1 MILKFNRVGVILIS
15 ALVLA
20 TVACGGAVA
29 PEKPL
34 LDAVREG
41 DIETV
46 RLHMLA
52 GTRADDVMIPTGQ
65 ENTGAAPLHIAVLN
79 NNLEMVKVLVE
90 GTATLEHKML
100 DDMGL
105 SPGPLSIAAWYGYPE
120 IAEYLLSMGADKNY
134 WDGDLCT
141 PLCAATIY
149 PHMEDGLPPHAEDTE
164 ATMNGRQAII
174 AMLEA
179 AGGNMG
185 MYNPTTLAKGTEIEK
200 GAISEYK
207 VVGG

>member
-1 MILKFNRVGVILIS
+1 MILKLNRIGMILIS
-15 ALVLA
+15 ALVLT
-20 TVACGGAVA
+20 TVACGGAAA

-46 RLHMLA
+46 RLHMEA
-52 GTRADDVMIPTGQ
+52 GTRADDVMIPTG
-65 ENTGAAPLHIAVLN
+65 EEHTGAAPIHIAVLN

-105 SPGPLSIAAWYGYPE
+105 SPGALTIAAWYGYPE
-120 IAEYLLSMGADKNY
+120 IAEYLLSAGADKNY

-149 PHMEDGLPPHAEDTE
+149 PDMEDGLPPHAEDTE

-174 AMLEA
+174 GMLEA
-179 AGGNMG
+179 AGANMG
-185 MYNPTTLAKGTEIEK
+185 MYNPTTLEKGTEIEK

>member
-1 MILKFNRVGVILIS
+1 MILKLNTVAVILIS
-15 ALVLA
+15 ALVLT
-20 TVACGGAVA
+20 TVACGGASA
-29 PEKPL
+29 PDKGL
-34 LDAVREG
+34 LEAVQEG

-46 RLHMLA
+46 RLHMEA
-52 GTRADDVMIPTGQ
+52 GTRADDVMIPTGFD
-65 ENTGAAPLHIAVLN
+65 NTGAAPIHVAVLN
-79 NNLEMVKVLVE
+79 NNLEMLKVLVE
-90 GTATLEHKML
+90 GTASVDHKML
-100 DDMGL
+100 DDMAQ
-105 SPGPLSIAAWYGYPE
+105 SPGALTIAAWYGYPE
-120 IAEYLLSMGADKNY
+120 IAEYLLSVGADKNY

-185 MYNPTTLAKGTEIEK
+185 MYNPQTLEKGTEIEK

>member
-1 MILKFNRVGVILIS
+1 MILKFNRVGAILIS

-20 TVACGGAVA
+20 TVACGGAAA

-46 RLHMLA
+46 RLHMEA

-65 ENTGAAPLHIAVLN
+65 EHTGAAPIHVAVLN

-100 DDMGL
+100 DDMGR
-105 SPGPLSIAAWYGYPE
+105 SPGALTIAAWYGYPE

-149 PHMEDGLPPHAEDTE
+149 PDMEDGLPPHAEDTE
-164 ATMNGRQAII
+164 ATDKTHSFTDKPRKSWKSEPRKKCKGYKACINGNFHTQ
-174 AMLEA
+174 
-179 AGGNMG
+179 
-185 MYNPTTLAKGTEIEK
+185 TAKSLLT
-200 GAISEYK
+200 S
-207 VVGG
+207 